1 MIKNRFPAG
10 WDEKMVQ
17 EVIDHYENQTEEEAL
32 AEDESAF
39 DDPNRTLMEI
49 PKELVPIVRK
59 LIARYE
65 MTITKA
71 ESLAGKER
79 VRRKRISRTQS

>member
-1 MIKNRFPAG
+1 MTKNRFPTG
-10 WDEKMVQ
+10 WNEKMVQ

-39 DDPNRTLMEI
+39 DDPSRTMMEI
-49 PKELVPIVRK
+49 PKELVPIVRE

-65 MTITKA
+65 IAITKA
-71 ESLAGKER
+71 ESLARKER
-79 VRRKRISRTQS
+79 VIKKKISKI

>member
-1 MIKNRFPAG
+1 MMKNRFPTG
-10 WDEKMVQ
+10 WNEKKVQ

-39 DDPNRTLMEI
+39 DDPSRTMMEI
-49 PKELVPIVRK
+49 PKELVPIVRE

-65 MTITKA
+65 IAITKV
-71 ESLAGKER
+71 ESLARKER
-79 VRRKRISRTQS
+79 IIRKKISKI

>member
-1 MIKNRFPAG
+1 MIKNKFPSG

-17 EVIDHYENQTEEEAL
+17 EVINHYENQTEEEAI

-39 DDPNRTLMEI
+39 DDPNRTFMEI
-49 PKELVPIVRK
+49 PKELVPIVRE

-65 MTITKA
+65 MAINKV
-71 ESLAGKER
+71 ESIAKKKE
-79 VRRKRISRTQS
+79 

>member
-1 MIKNRFPAG
+1 MKNRFPTG
-10 WDEKMVQ
+10 WNEKKVQ

-39 DDPNRTLMEI
+39 DDPSRTMMEI
-49 PKELVPIVRK
+49 PKELVPIVRE

-65 MTITKA
+65 IAITKV
-71 ESLAGKER
+71 ESLARKER
-79 VRRKRISRTQS
+79 IIRKKISKI